1 MQLIDEAPEVE
12 VVWGKTTLTGVDEWS
27 SMRFHTFLFVE
38 SNGEQLIFRETR
50 DYSSDDME
58 AVVFGPFTNLVD
70 AAVGVN
76 LY

>member
-1 MQLIDEAPEVE
+1 
-12 VVWGKTTLTGVDEWS
+12 
-27 SMRFHTFLFVE
+27 MRFHTFLFVE